1 METLPPILQSKK
13 FLAAALAS
21 LISFFCVREGFT
33 PEQIGMIIGPIVAF
47 ITVQGITDFGKER
60 AKIEA
65 GPQDP
70 SRAQST
76 ATPGNKP
83 Q

>member
-21 LISFFCVREGFT
+21 LISFLGVREGFT
-33 PEQIGMIIGPIVAF
+33 PEQIGIIIGPIVAF

-60 AKIEA
+60 AKVEA
-65 GPQDP
+65 ESERQA
-70 SRAQST
+70 RIHST
-76 ATPGNKP
+76 TTNGNKP
-83 Q
+83 S